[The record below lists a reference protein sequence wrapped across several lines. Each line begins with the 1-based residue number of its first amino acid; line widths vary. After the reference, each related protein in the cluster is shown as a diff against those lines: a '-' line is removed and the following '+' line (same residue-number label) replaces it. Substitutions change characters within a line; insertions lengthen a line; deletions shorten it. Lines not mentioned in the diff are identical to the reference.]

1 MSKATIQNSLRALLP
16 LGALMLALVG
26 YGPTEAFGFAIINN
40 GTVMLGVND
49 AGHLNTP
56 DGSGPASLEGTT
68 AVGLRFIPTG
78 AEATAPGCLC
88 EGWGAASIGL
98 GVSGGA
104 SVDNPPGGVFGISNV
119 SFSSTAS
126 TATSVVN
133 INGGAG
139 PDVLQVTHA
148 YTPSV
153 SPNLYQADV
162 TIKNIGAGPA
172 GDIRYRRVMD
182 WDVEPTAFSEFVT
195 IGGLPAANVLLSHNN
210 GFDTS
215 IRAPRH
221 RPDRRRGLRFDHERQ
236 LHQVRS
242 SRSRRVLRV
251 RIRGSRGGR
260 RGQVQDL
267 LRRGRERGLGVRR
280 ARGGRRRGI
289 LARLLQS
296 REQYSLHHRRRPEH
310 LHLRFRGSGRCSGA
324 SRGGSRAR
332 HPAPRGHGPGLRRLA
347 REEIA

>member
-1 MSKATIQNSLRALLP
+1 
-16 LGALMLALVG
+16 MLALVG
-26 YGPTEAFGFAIINN
+26 SGPKEAFGFAIINN

-56 DGSGPASLEGTT
+56 FGSGPASLGGTT
-68 AVGLRFIPTG
+68 SVGLRFIPTG

-104 SVDNPPGGVFGISNV
+104 SVDNPPSSVFGISNV

-182 WDVEPTAFSEFVT
+182 WDVEPTAFNEFVT
-195 IGGLPAANVLLSHNN
+195 IGGLPAANVLLTHNN
-210 GFDTS
+210 GFDGVNPLVASAGQIGAGACASTTNVNFS
-215 IRAPRH
+215 KCGPADHGAFFEFGFGDLAAGEEAKFKIFYGAAENEASAFAALGAVGAEVFSLGFCNPDGSPLCTTAGAPNTFIFAFAGVGGVPVPPEAVPEPATLLLVGTGLGFAALRAKR
-221 RPDRRRGLRFDHERQ
+221 
-236 LHQVRS
+236 
-242 SRSRRVLRV
+242 SRSRLRK
-251 RIRGSRGGR
+251 S
-260 RGQVQDL
+260 
-267 LRRGRERGLGVRR
+267 
-280 ARGGRRRGI
+280 
-289 LARLLQS
+289 
-296 REQYSLHHRRRPEH
+296 
-310 LHLRFRGSGRCSGA
+310 
-324 SRGGSRAR
+324 
-332 HPAPRGHGPGLRRLA
+332 
-347 REEIA
+347 